1 MNTPTF
7 TDIKIVLGARRWFTG
22 RTCKALT
29 RAQIDFDTARC
40 AFLARATA
48 RRWEALVSAGRLLHR
63 EWKKERG

>member
-7 TDIKIVLGARRWFTG
+7 TDIKIVLGAPRWFTG
-22 RTCKALT
+22 RARKALT
-29 RAQIDFDTARC
+29 RAQIDFAAARC
-40 AFLARATA
+40 AFLDRATA